1 MLLCG
6 VVQCLQV
13 VIIADGQVTRN
24 NEIVKPNVRKV
35 RSMIDGTVIGGF
47 AGVASVHLT
56 RIPSLYAQ
64 KNVLQ
69 LLVAGT
75 LKGHHALRH
84 AGATADAFTLF
95 ERLEAQLETHP
106 GADSLIG
113 SDFALSGS

>member
-64 KNVLQ
+64 